1 MCGNHLV
8 VTLVVDDMKLQ
19 QYMAPTH
26 RTKTKALSHRA
37 WASPK
42 TEKLEK
48 ATCFCGFNFGFTIFN
63 LVLISEVVLVCSA
76 GGEATIKALSK
87 EALIFDRDTQ

>member
-8 VTLVVDDMKLQ
+8 AILVVDDMKLQ

-26 RTKTKALSHRA
+26 RTKTKVASHRA

-48 ATCFCGFNFGFTIFN
+48 ATCFGGFNFGFTVFIF
-63 LVLISEVVLVCSA
+63 VLTS
-76 GGEATIKALSK
+76 
-87 EALIFDRDTQ
+87 